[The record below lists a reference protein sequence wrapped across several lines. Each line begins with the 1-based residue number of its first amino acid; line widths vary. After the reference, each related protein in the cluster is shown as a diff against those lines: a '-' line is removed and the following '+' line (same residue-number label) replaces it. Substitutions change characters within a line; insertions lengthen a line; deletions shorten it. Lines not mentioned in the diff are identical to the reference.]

1 MEDIITNWYSL
12 LAQFFNRL
20 KGKPGSI
27 TSPSYEIS
35 MILVSI
41 VILPVSLVYALIF
54 GLLIVSI
61 INLRINK
68 EIPMVK

>member
-1 MEDIITNWYSL
+1 MGDIITNWYSL

-54 GLLIVSI
+54 GILNNPIIHFKALSNEQTSI
-61 INLRINK
+61 
-68 EIPMVK
+68 

>member
-1 MEDIITNWYSL
+1 MGDIITNWYSL

-35 MILVSI
+35 MILLSRNYFTGFISLRPYLWIIDSI
-41 VILPVSLVYALIF
+41 NYQSK
-54 GLLIVSI
+54 
-61 INLRINK
+61 NK
-68 EIPMVK
+68 

>member
-1 MEDIITNWYSL
+1 MGDIITNWYSL

>member
-1 MEDIITNWYSL
+1 M
-12 LAQFFNRL
+12 
-20 KGKPGSI
+20 KGKPDSI